1 MATTITRIKK
11 ALEKEFSPK
20 EIKLDRT
27 KGGRITGWVIS
38 DSFEGQPEVDRF
50 HRIWKLLDKYLAGED
65 HSQISII
72 FGVTPRE
79 QKRLEENGKPRRPLN
94 NLYRGRKLTALL
106 ARVRKVLQ
114 KEFDPGEIK
123 LKRTQNGRVSGWITS
138 KSFARQSETARV
150 QRIWKLFDE
159 QLTPE
164 EREHLSFFWPLT
176 PLERKVLLE
185 DEE

>member
-1 MATTITRIKK
+1 MATTMTRIKK

-27 KGGRITGWVIS
+27 KGERITGWVIS

-50 HRIWKLLDKYLAGED
+50 HRIWKLLDKYLAGDD
-65 HSQISII
+65 HGQISII
-72 FGVTPRE
+72 FGVTPLE
-79 QKRLEENGKPRRPLN
+79 QKRLEENWKPRQSIN

-106 ARVRKVLQ
+106 ARVRKVLE
-114 KEFDPGEIK
+114 KEFVHGEIE
-123 LKRTQNGRVSGWITS
+123 LKRTKNGRVSGWITS
-138 KSFARQSETARV
+138 KSFTRQSESERV

-159 QLTPE
+159 HLTPE
-164 EREHLSFFWPLT
+164 EREHISFIWPFT

-185 DEE
+185 DKE